1 MSQAQISR
9 SSRTPN
15 AAHASRPVK
24 VTQAI
29 RVTKSV
35 KAKPRYSEVADQI
48 RLQIMTGRYPIGSLL
63 PSETDL
69 RAEYSVSRHTIRE
82 ATRQLSMSGLVSP
95 EHGRGVR
102 VVANKD
108 AKPINVVFG
117 SMEGI
122 ERYGRMTHL
131 VDVHFRT
138 IAADESLAHDMRCA
152 PGDDLLHIQSF
163 REPRDPTTPTGTA
176 WNETY
181 VLGMF
186 SSIAKEVETWS
197 GPIYSLI
204 EQRFS
209 ERVVFIRQEVT
220 ALNLKARVAQKL
232 KVRPGVAGL
241 QVKRTYINAD
251 GQPLLIGVNT
261 YVGSSFTLAMEIKS

>member
-1 MSQAQISR
+1 MRPPQTSISPKMPTAARVSRSVKVSQA
-9 SSRTPN
+9 
-15 AAHASRPVK
+15 AKGAKA
-24 VTQAI
+24 
-29 RVTKSV
+29 V

-48 RLQIMTGRYPIGSLL
+48 RLQIMTGRYPIGTLL

-69 RAEYSVSRHTIRE
+69 RVEYSVSRHTIRE
-82 ATRQLSMSGLVSP
+82 ATRQLTISGLVSP

-102 VVANKD
+102 VVANKN

-131 VDVHFRT
+131 VDVHFRM
-138 IAADESLAHDMRCA
+138 IAADESLARDMRCA
-152 PGDDLLHIQSF
+152 TGDELLHIQSF
-163 REPRDPTTPTGTA
+163 REPRDLTTPTGTA

-181 VLGMF
+181 VLGRF
-186 SSIAKEVETWS
+186 STIANEVETWS

-261 YVGSSFTLAMEIKS
+261 YVGSTFTLAMEIKS